1 MEPFRVGL
9 TLENNLHLIFFKTR
23 LMKNTTSSREYTYPV
38 LTKFVMLFIFA
49 IMLALILICARQN
62 YIAGML
68 IGVLFGSISL
78 FTFFKMTGKISVT
91 SNGLVYTRPLRE
103 EVRLKWKEIDSIS
116 SDWTDTTFT
125 LKGTA
130 DERIISFNLMLNN
143 LHLLVDDILTHR
155 HDLFT
160 SDHAQELSAGRL
172 RWAQILVFGLLFPLL
187 LSIIVFSNEPES
199 STKALLFLAFLC
211 MVLVNFIFTQPFK
224 ITFSHDRLVVK
235 YAFHQRE
242 VMRDSIVN
250 VILTTVVG
258 RHIPYL
264 LVRVLFQEPADG
276 KDKVLNLA
284 GLSHGSSYL
293 YGAIQTWMD
302 SGRKP

>member
-1 MEPFRVGL
+1 
-9 TLENNLHLIFFKTR
+9 
-23 LMKNTTSSREYTYPV
+23 MKNTTSSTREYSYPV

-49 IMLALILICARQN
+49 IMLALFLVCARQN

-68 IGVLFGSISL
+68 VGILFGSISL
-78 FTFFKMTGKISVT
+78 FAFFKMTSKISVT
-91 SNGLVYTRPLRE
+91 SNGLVYTRLLRE
-103 EVRLKWKEIDSIS
+103 EVRLKWKEIVSIS
-116 SDWTDTTFT
+116 SDWTDTTFK
-125 LKGTA
+125 LKGAA
-130 DERIISFNLMLNN
+130 DERIISFNLMLNRF
-143 LHLLVDDILTHR
+143 HLLVDDILTRR

-172 RWAQILVFGLLFPLL
+172 RWTQILVFGLLFSFFV
-187 LSIIVFSNEPES
+187 SIIIFSNEPES
-199 STKALLFLAFLC
+199 STKAVLLLAFLC
-211 MVLVNFIFTQPFK
+211 MVLVNFIFTQPFR

-264 LVRVLFQEPADG
+264 LVRVLFQDPVNG
-276 KDKVLNLA
+276 KDKVVNLA
-284 GLSHGSSYL
+284 GLSHGSPYL
-293 YGAIQTWMD
+293 YGAIQSWID
-302 SGRKP
+302 SGK